1 MKNEIVAH
9 NDLKIRIEEDFFNSA
24 DSNKLLKKFISK
36 LPWESMIIKMFGKDT
51 KIPRLQCWIGDE
63 GCEYKYSGK
72 QLNRQIW
79 SPDLMMIRKKIY
91 EKLKIDF
98 NSVLANYYRDGKDSM
113 GWHSDDE
120 KELGPDPTIASISF
134 GSERDLVF
142 RNKITKETIAIPQTN
157 GCLILIDGKTQKNWQ
172 HSIKKTQKVIGP
184 RINLT
189 FRNIINKNNFK
200 DF

>member
-9 NDLKIRIEEDFFNSA
+9 NDLKIRIEDNFFNQI
-24 DSNKLLKKFISK
+24 DSDELLTKLISK
-36 LPWESMIIKMFGKDT
+36 LPWESMVIKMFGRET

-63 GCEYKYSGK
+63 GCNYKYSGK
-72 QLNRQIW
+72 KLNRQNW
-79 SPDLMMIRKKIY
+79 TKDLTMIREKIY
-91 EKLKIDF
+91 KEFKIDF
-98 NSVLANYYRDGKDSM
+98 NSVLVNYYRDGKDSM

-120 KELGPDPTIASISF
+120 KELGHNPTIASISF

-142 RNKITKETIAIPQTN
+142 KNKISKETLSIAQVH

-172 HSIKKTQKVIGP
+172 HSIKKTRKVIGP

-189 FRNIINKNNFK
+189 FRNIIDKNNF
-200 DF
+200 

>member
-1 MKNEIVAH
+1 MNNQIVAH
-9 NDLKIRIEEDFFNSA
+9 NDLKIRIEEVFFTTPE
-24 DSNKLLKKFISK
+24 SNALLESFISK
-36 LPWESMIIKMFGKDT
+36 LPWESMTIKMFGRDT

-63 GCEYKYSGK
+63 GCEYRYSGK

-79 SPDLMMIRKKIY
+79 NQDLTMIRKKIY
-91 EKLKIDF
+91 KELKIDF

-120 KELGPDPTIASISF
+120 KELGPNPTIASISF

-142 RNKITKETIAIPQTN
+142 RNKISKKTLTIPQTN
-157 GCLILIDGKTQKNWQ
+157 GCLILIDGETQKNWQ
-172 HSIKKTQKVIGP
+172 HSIKKTQKIIGP

-189 FRNIINKNNFK
+189 FRNIIHKNNF
-200 DF
+200 

>member
-9 NDLKIRIEEDFFNSA
+9 NDLKIRIEDNFFNPI
-24 DSNKLLKKFISK
+24 DSDELLTKLISK
-36 LPWESMIIKMFGKDT
+36 LPWESTVIKMFGRKT

-63 GCEYKYSGK
+63 GCNYKYSGK
-72 QLNRQIW
+72 KLNRQSW
-79 SPDLMMIRKKIY
+79 TKDLTMIREKIY
-91 EKLKIDF
+91 KEFKIDF
-98 NSVLANYYRDGKDSM
+98 NSVLVNYYRDGKDSM

-120 KELGPDPTIASISF
+120 KELGHNPTIASISF

-142 RNKITKETIAIPQTN
+142 KNKISKETLSIAQVH

-172 HSIKKTQKVIGP
+172 HSIKKTRKVIGP

-189 FRNIINKNNFK
+189 FRNIIDKNNF
-200 DF
+200 

>member
-9 NDLKIRIEEDFFNSA
+9 KDLKIRIEEGFFNTV
-24 DSNKLLKKFISK
+24 DSDTLLKNFITK
-36 LPWESMIIKMFGKDT
+36 LPWESMTIKMFGRDT

-63 GCEYKYSGK
+63 GCEYRYSGK
-72 QLNRQIW
+72 QLNRQTW
-79 SPDLMMIRKKIY
+79 NQDLIMIRKKIF

-120 KELGPDPTIASISF
+120 KELGPNPTIASISF

-142 RNKITKETIAIPQTN
+142 RNKISRETLAIPQTN
-157 GCLILIDGKTQKNWQ
+157 GCLLYTSDAA
-172 HSIKKTQKVIGP
+172 
-184 RINLT
+184 
-189 FRNIINKNNFK
+189 
-200 DF
+200 DE

>member
-9 NDLKIRIEEDFFNSA
+9 NDLKIRIEEDFFNSV

-36 LPWESMIIKMFGKDT
+36 LPWESMIIKMFGKYT

-63 GCEYKYSGK
+63 GCEYRYSGK

-79 SPDLMMIRKKIY
+79 SQDLIMIRKKIY
-91 EKLKIDF
+91 KELKIDF

-157 GCLILIDGKTQKNWQ
+157 GCLILIDGETQRNWQ

-189 FRNIINKNNFK
+189 FRNIINKNNF
-200 DF
+200 

>member
-9 NDLKIRIEEDFFNSA
+9 NDLKIRIEDNFFNPI
-24 DSNKLLKKFISK
+24 DSDELLTKLISK
-36 LPWESMIIKMFGKDT
+36 LPWESMVIKMFGRET

-63 GCEYKYSGK
+63 GCNYKYSGK
-72 QLNRQIW
+72 KLNRQNW
-79 SPDLMMIRKKIY
+79 TKDLTMIREKIY
-91 EKLKIDF
+91 KEFKIDF
-98 NSVLANYYRDGKDSM
+98 NSVLVNYYRDGKDSM

-120 KELGPDPTIASISF
+120 KELGHNPTIASISF

-142 RNKITKETIAIPQTN
+142 KNKISKETLSIAQVH

-172 HSIKKTQKVIGP
+172 HSVKKTRKVIGP

-189 FRNIINKNNFK
+189 FRNIIDKK
-200 DF
+200 

>member
-1 MKNEIVAH
+1 MKYEIVPH
-9 NDLKIRIEEDFFNSA
+9 NDLKIRIEEDFFNSV
-24 DSNKLLKKFISK
+24 DSKKLLKKFISK

-63 GCEYKYSGK
+63 GCEYRYSGK

-79 SPDLMMIRKKIY
+79 SQDLIMIRKKIY
-91 EKLKIDF
+91 EELNIDF

-120 KELGPDPTIASISF
+120 KELGPNPTIASISF

-142 RNKITKETIAIPQTN
+142 RNKISKETLAIPQTN
-157 GCLILIDGKTQKNWQ
+157 GSLILIDGETQKNWQ
-172 HSIKKTQKVIGP
+172 HSIKKTQKLIGP

-189 FRNIINKNNFK
+189 FRNIIIKDNF
-200 DF
+200 

>member
-9 NDLKIRIEEDFFNSA
+9 NDLKIRILEDFFNSV
-24 DSNKLLKKFISK
+24 DSNKLLKKFILK
-36 LPWESMIIKMFGKDT
+36 LPWESMMIKMFGRDT

-63 GCEYKYSGK
+63 GCEYRYSGK
-72 QLNRQIW
+72 QLSRQIW
-79 SPDLMMIRKKIY
+79 NQDLIMIRKKIY
-91 EKLKIDF
+91 QELKIDF

-120 KELGPDPTIASISF
+120 KELGPNPTIASISF

-142 RNKITKETIAIPQTN
+142 RNKITKETLAIPQTN
-157 GCLILIDGKTQKNWQ
+157 GCLILIDGETQRNWQ
-172 HSIKKTQKVIGP
+172 HSIKKTQKFIGP

-189 FRNIINKNNFK
+189 FRNIINKNNF
-200 DF
+200 

>member
-1 MKNEIVAH
+1 
-9 NDLKIRIEEDFFNSA
+9 
-24 DSNKLLKKFISK
+24 
-36 LPWESMIIKMFGKDT
+36 MIIKMFGKDT
-51 KIPRLQCWIGDE
+51 KIPRLQCWVGDE
-63 GCEYKYSGK
+63 WCEYRYSGK

-79 SPDLMMIRKKIY
+79 SQDLIMIRKKIY
-91 EKLKIDF
+91 EELKIDF

-142 RNKITKETIAIPQTN
+142 RNKKTKETIAIPQTN
-157 GCLILIDGKTQKNWQ
+157 GCLILINGETQKNWQ

-189 FRNIINKNNFK
+189 FRNIINKNNF
-200 DF
+200 

>member
-1 MKNEIVAH
+1 MNNQIVAH
-9 NDLKIRIEEDFFNSA
+9 NDLKIRIEEVFFTSA
-24 DSNKLLKKFISK
+24 ESNALLESFIST
-36 LPWESMIIKMFGKDT
+36 LPWESMTIKMFGRDT

-63 GCEYKYSGK
+63 GCEYRYSGK

-79 SPDLMMIRKKIY
+79 NQDLTMIRKKIFK
-91 EKLKIDF
+91 ELKIDF

-120 KELGPDPTIASISF
+120 KELGPYPTIASISF

-142 RNKITKETIAIPQTN
+142 RNKISKKTLTIPQTN
-157 GCLILIDGKTQKNWQ
+157 GCLILIDGETQKNWQ
-172 HSIKKTQKVIGP
+172 HSIKKTQKIIGP

-189 FRNIINKNNFK
+189 FRNIIHKNNF
-200 DF
+200 

>member
-1 MKNEIVAH
+1 MNNQIVAH
-9 NDLKIRIEEDFFNSA
+9 NDLKIRIEQVFFTSA
-24 DSNKLLKKFISK
+24 ESNALLESFISK
-36 LPWESMIIKMFGKDT
+36 LPWESMTIKMFGRDT

-63 GCEYKYSGK
+63 GCEYRYSGK

-79 SPDLMMIRKKIY
+79 NQDLRMIRKKIY
-91 EKLKIDF
+91 KELKVDF

-120 KELGPDPTIASISF
+120 KELGPNPTIASISF

-142 RNKITKETIAIPQTN
+142 RSKISKKTLAIPQTN
-157 GCLILIDGKTQKNWQ
+157 GCLILIDGETQKNWQ
-172 HSIKKTQKVIGP
+172 HSIKKTQKIIGP

-189 FRNIINKNNFK
+189 FRNIIHKNNF
-200 DF
+200 

>member
-9 NDLKIRIEEDFFNSA
+9 NGLKIRIEEDFFNSV
-24 DSNKLLKKFISK
+24 DSKKLMKKFISK
-36 LPWESMIIKMFGKDT
+36 LPWESMIIKIFGKDT

-63 GCEYKYSGK
+63 GCEYRYSGK

-79 SPDLMMIRKKIY
+79 SQDLIMIRKKIY
-91 EKLKIDF
+91 EELNIDF

-120 KELGPDPTIASISF
+120 KELGPNPTIASISF

-142 RNKITKETIAIPQTN
+142 RNKISKETLAIPQTN
-157 GCLILIDGKTQKNWQ
+157 GSLILIDGETQKNWQ
-172 HSIKKTQKVIGP
+172 HSIKKTQKLIGP

-189 FRNIINKNNFK
+189 FRNIIIKDNF
-200 DF
+200 

>member
-9 NDLKIRIEEDFFNSA
+9 NDLKIRIEDNFFNPI
-24 DSNKLLKKFISK
+24 DSDELLTKLISK
-36 LPWESMIIKMFGKDT
+36 LPWESMVIKMFGRET

-63 GCEYKYSGK
+63 GCNYKYSGK
-72 QLNRQIW
+72 KLNRQSW
-79 SPDLMMIRKKIY
+79 TKDLTMIREKIY
-91 EKLKIDF
+91 KEFKIDF
-98 NSVLANYYRDGKDSM
+98 NSVLVNYYRDGKDSM

-120 KELGPDPTIASISF
+120 KELGHNPTIASISF

-142 RNKITKETIAIPQTN
+142 KNKISKETLSIAQVH

-172 HSIKKTQKVIGP
+172 HSIKKTRKVIGP

-189 FRNIINKNNFK
+189 FRNIIEKNNF
-200 DF
+200 